1 MTEADF
7 DRIAAS
13 VAASRDRV
21 AYADT
26 SVGPVVVKR
35 QRAAR
40 SHWRGRAVNGLARAL
55 GVAPLQAVP
64 AHGGARGQA
73 TEVERLRS
81 LRGAGVRVPEVLHVE
96 REFIVMRRLAGTS
109 LVHLIERGGS
119 DGFAAWTHGLDAIA
133 DVHARGGYL
142 SHAFARNFIATD
154 SGIAMIDFED
164 DALEVMSL
172 AEAQSRDWI
181 AYLHSTLWILERPLD
196 EARAAVA
203 QRLAGEAAAV
213 RDLCERAG
221 RRLAVLRRLPIG
233 RRPWGREV
241 AGARALAHVFPLIL
255 PATGATT

>member
-7 DRIAAS
+7 DVIAARLG
-13 VAASRDRV
+13 ASAYRV
-21 AYADT
+21 TYADT
-26 SVGPVVVKR
+26 SVGQVVVKR
-35 QRAAR
+35 QRFPR
-40 SHWRGRAVNGLARAL
+40 GRWRVRAVNLLARAL

-81 LRGAGVRVPEVLHVE
+81 LRGAGIRVPEVLHVE
-96 REFIVMRRLAGTS
+96 REFIVMRRLAGTN

-119 DGFAAWTHGLDAIA
+119 EGFAAWTRGLDAIA

-181 AYLHSTLWILERPLD
+181 AYLHSTLWVLERPFD
-196 EARAAVA
+196 EARTAVA
-203 QRLAGEAAAV
+203 QRLVGETAAV
-213 RDLCERAG
+213 RELFEHAG
-221 RRLAVLRRLPIG
+221 RRLAVLRRLPTG
-233 RRPWGREV
+233 RRPWGPEV
-241 AGARALAHVFPLIL
+241 AGARALAHVFPLRL
-255 PATGATT
+255 PAAGATT

>member
-1 MTEADF
+1 MTDADF
-7 DRIAAS
+7 DAIAAS
-13 VAASRDRV
+13 VAATSDRV

-26 SVGPVVVKR
+26 SVGQIVVKR
-35 QRAAR
+35 QRVAR
-40 SHWRGRAVNGLARAL
+40 SHWRGRALSAFARAL

-81 LRGAGVRVPEVLHVE
+81 LRGAGIRVPEVLHVE

-109 LVHLIERGGS
+109 LVHLIERGGKE
-119 DGFAAWTHGLDAIA
+119 GFAAWVRGLDAIA

-181 AYLHSTLWILERPLD
+181 AYLHSTLWILERPFE
-196 EARAAVA
+196 EARVA
-203 QRLAGEAAAV
+203 LRQRMAGETAAV
-213 RDLCERAG
+213 RDLVERAG
-221 RRLAVLRRLPIG
+221 RRLAVLRRLPTG
-233 RRPWGREV
+233 RKRWGREV
-241 AGARALAHVFPLIL
+241 AGARALAHVFPLHP
-255 PATGATT
+255 PAGAT

>member
-35 QRAAR
+35 QRGTR
-40 SHWRGRAVNGLARAL
+40 GHWRGRAVNLLARAL

-81 LRGAGVRVPEVLHVE
+81 LRGAGIRVPEVLHVE
-96 REFIVMRRLAGTS
+96 REFIVMRKLAGTN

-119 DGFAAWTHGLDAIA
+119 EGFAAWTRGLDAIA
-133 DVHARGGYL
+133 DAHARGGYL

-181 AYLHSTLWILERPLD
+181 AYLHSTLWILERPLE
-196 EARAAVA
+196 EARAALA

-213 RDLCERAG
+213 RELFERAG
-221 RRLAVLRRLPIG
+221 RRLAVLRRLPGG

-241 AGARALAHVFPLIL
+241 AGARALAHVFPLLL
-255 PATGATT
+255 PATGAPT